1 MGFRKRLDK
10 LEGVLADVARD
21 AKRTD
26 SRVDALL
33 KSLELHGKNV
43 DFLLDGYF
51 TGKSMFEDAVATT
64 GGLIKRVGKLEAAQS
79 DERDVLNEVFSEI
92 SKLTARVTELE
103 KKLAELEPELERYK
117 QDAEEAAEYEKRRND
132 GMEAIFG
139 YMTPG
144 MRGGEN
150 G

>member
-1 MGFRKRLDK
+1 MGFRKRLD
-10 LEGVLADVARD
+10 
-21 AKRTD
+21 
-26 SRVDALL
+26 
-33 KSLELHGKNV
+33 
-43 DFLLDGYF
+43 
-51 TGKSMFEDAVATT
+51 
-64 GGLIKRVGKLEAAQS
+64 KLEAAQS
-79 DERDVLNEVFSEI
+79 DERDVLNEAVGAV
-92 SKLTARVTELE
+92 SKLTVRVAELE

>member
-1 MGFRKRLDK
+1 MGFRKRLYK
-10 LEGVLADVARD
+10 QMQQMAGQIADVQMKA
-21 AKRTD
+21 
-26 SRVDALL
+26 SAL
-33 KSLELHGKNV
+33 E
-43 DFLLDGYF
+43 
-51 TGKSMFEDAVATT
+51 
-64 GGLIKRVGKLEAAQS
+64 VGM
-79 DERDVLNEVFSEI
+79 
-92 SKLTARVTELE
+92 ARVNALMERVAELE
-103 KKLAELEPELERYK
+103 KKLEELEPELERYK

>member
-10 LEGVLADVARD
+10 QMQQLAGQIADVQ
-21 AKRTD
+21 TNV
-26 SRVDALL
+26 SAL
-33 KSLELHGKNV
+33 
-43 DFLLDGYF
+43 
-51 TGKSMFEDAVATT
+51 
-64 GGLIKRVGKLEAAQS
+64 
-79 DERDVLNEVFSEI
+79 EI
-92 SKLTARVTELE
+92 GMARVNALIERVEELE